1 MLSSDDVIM
10 HPKNK
15 KENIMYSED
24 FVKNILE
31 EVKTFNIDDIPNIDL
46 YMDQVT
52 TYLNDKFA
60 ATKRR
65 DDDKLMTKTMINNYA
80 KSRLLPSPEKKKYSK
95 DHIITLI
102 MIFFF
107 KNVLSINDVTKL
119 LSPLLQTY
127 FHNEDIPLEDVVNN
141 FLEFAKKCDLSE
153 SILKE
158 VNESTKIFDKMDVE
172 DKDYLQTVGLITMLS
187 YDTFVRKILIE
198 KLIDSLPDIEQSDKE

>member
-1 MLSSDDVIM
+1 
-10 HPKNK
+10 
-15 KENIMYSED
+15 MYPED

-31 EVKTFNIDDIPNIDL
+31 EVKAFNIDDIPNIDL

-80 KSRLLPSPEKKKYSK
+80 KSRLLPSPDKKKYTK

-107 KNVLSINDVTKL
+107 KNVLSMNDVTKL
-119 LSPLLQTY
+119 LSPMLDTY
-127 FHNEDIPLEDVVNN
+127 FHNEEIPLEDIVNH
-141 FLEFAKKCDLSE
+141 FLKFAKECDLSE
-153 SILKE
+153 SIIKE
-158 VNESTKIFDKMDVE
+158 VNNSSKIFEEMNVK

-198 KLIDSLPDIEQSDKE
+198 KLIDSLPDVEKDKE

>member
-1 MLSSDDVIM
+1 
-10 HPKNK
+10 
-15 KENIMYSED
+15 MYPED

-31 EVKTFNIDDIPNIDL
+31 EVKAFNIDDIPNIDL

-80 KSRLLPSPEKKKYSK
+80 KSRLLPSPDKKKYTK

-107 KNVLSINDVTKL
+107 KNVLSMNDVTKL
-119 LSPLLQTY
+119 LSPMLDTY
-127 FHNEDIPLEDVVNN
+127 FHNEEIPLEDIVNH
-141 FLEFAKKCDLSE
+141 FLKFAKECDLSE
-153 SILKE
+153 SIIKE
-158 VNESTKIFDKMDVE
+158 VNNSSKIFEEMDVK
-172 DKDYLQTVGLITMLS
+172 DKDYLQTVG
-187 YDTFVRKILIE
+187 
-198 KLIDSLPDIEQSDKE
+198 

>member
-1 MLSSDDVIM
+1 
-10 HPKNK
+10 
-15 KENIMYSED
+15 MYPED

-31 EVKTFNIDDIPNIDL
+31 EVKAFNIDDIPNIDL

-80 KSRLLPSPEKKKYSK
+80 KSRLLPSPDKKKYTK

-107 KNVLSINDVTKL
+107 KNVLSMNDVTKL
-119 LSPLLQTY
+119 LSPMLDTY
-127 FHNEDIPLEDVVNN
+127 FHNEEILLEDIVNH
-141 FLEFAKKCDLSE
+141 FLKFAKECDLSE
-153 SILKE
+153 SIIKE
-158 VNESTKIFDKMDVE
+158 VNNSSKIFEEMDVK

-198 KLIDSLPDIEQSDKE
+198 KLIDTLPDVEKDKE

>member
-1 MLSSDDVIM
+1 
-10 HPKNK
+10 
-15 KENIMYSED
+15 MYSED

>member
-1 MLSSDDVIM
+1 MLSSDDFIM
-10 HPKNK
+10 SPKIK
-15 KENIMYSED
+15 KENIMYSEE

-52 TYLNDKFA
+52 TYLNGKFA

-80 KSRLLPSPEKKKYSK
+80 KGRLLPSPEKKKYSK

-127 FHNEDIPLEDVVNN
+127 FHNEEIPLEDVVNN

>member
-1 MLSSDDVIM
+1 
-10 HPKNK
+10 
-15 KENIMYSED
+15 MYPED

-31 EVKTFNIDDIPNIDL
+31 EVKAFNIDDIPNIDL

-80 KSRLLPSPEKKKYSK
+80 KSRLLPSPDKKKYTK

-107 KNVLSINDVTKL
+107 KNVLSMNDVTKL
-119 LSPLLQTY
+119 LSPMLDTY
-127 FHNEDIPLEDVVNN
+127 FHNEEIPLEDIVNH
-141 FLEFAKKCDLSE
+141 FLKFAKECDLSE
-153 SILKE
+153 SIIKE
-158 VNESTKIFDKMDVE
+158 VNNSSKIFEEMDVK
-172 DKDYLQTVGLITMLS
+172 DKDYLQTVGLITMLI

-198 KLIDSLPDIEQSDKE
+198 KLIDSLPDVEKDKE

>member
-1 MLSSDDVIM
+1 
-10 HPKNK
+10 
-15 KENIMYSED
+15 MYPED

-31 EVKTFNIDDIPNIDL
+31 EVKAFNIDDIPNIDL

-52 TYLNDKFA
+52 TYLNDKFV

-80 KSRLLPSPEKKKYSK
+80 KSRLLPSPDKKKYTK

-107 KNVLSINDVTKL
+107 KNVLSMNDVTKL
-119 LSPLLQTY
+119 LSPMLDTY
-127 FHNEDIPLEDVVNN
+127 FHNEEIPLEDIVNH
-141 FLEFAKKCDLSE
+141 FLKFAKECDLSE
-153 SILKE
+153 SIIKE
-158 VNESTKIFDKMDVE
+158 VNNSSKIFEEMDVK

-198 KLIDSLPDIEQSDKE
+198 KLIDSLPDVEKDKE

>member
-1 MLSSDDVIM
+1 
-10 HPKNK
+10 
-15 KENIMYSED
+15 MYSED

-31 EVKTFNIDDIPNIDL
+31 EVKAFNIDDIPNIDL

-60 ATKRR
+60 ATKRH

-95 DHIITLI
+95 DHIMVLI

-119 LSPLLQTY
+119 LSPMINTY
-127 FHNEDIPLEDVVNN
+127 FHNEEIPLEDIIND
-141 FLEFAKKCDLSE
+141 FLQFAKKCDLSE
-153 SILKE
+153 SIIKE
-158 VNESTKIFDKMDVE
+158 VKNSTKIFDKMDVE
-172 DKDYLQTVGLITMLS
+172 DKDYLQTLGLITMLS
-187 YDTFVRKILIE
+187 YDTFVRKLLIE
-198 KLIDSLPDIEQSDKE
+198 KLIDSLPNVEKNDKE

>member
-1 MLSSDDVIM
+1 
-10 HPKNK
+10 
-15 KENIMYSED
+15 MYPED

-31 EVKTFNIDDIPNIDL
+31 EVKAFNIDDIPNIDL

-80 KSRLLPSPEKKKYSK
+80 KSRLLPSPDKKKYTK

-107 KNVLSINDVTKL
+107 KNVLSMNDATKL
-119 LSPLLQTY
+119 LSPMLDTY
-127 FHNEDIPLEDVVNN
+127 FHNEEIPLEDIVNH
-141 FLEFAKKCDLSE
+141 FLKFAKECDLSE
-153 SILKE
+153 SIIKE
-158 VNESTKIFDKMDVE
+158 VNNSSKIFEEMDVK

-198 KLIDSLPDIEQSDKE
+198 KLIDSLPDVEKDKE

>member
-1 MLSSDDVIM
+1 MRILLSNLI
-10 HPKNK
+10 
-15 KENIMYSED
+15 ERGFIMYSED

-31 EVKTFNIDDIPNIDL
+31 EINAFNIDDIPNIDL

-80 KSRLLPSPEKKKYSK
+80 KSRLLPSPEKKKYTK
-95 DHIITLI
+95 DHIMVLI

-119 LSPLLQTY
+119 LTPMLKTY
-127 FHNEDIPLEDVVNN
+127 FHNEEIPLENIIND
-141 FLEFAKKCDLSE
+141 FLNYAKKCDLSE

-158 VNESTKIFDKMDVE
+158 VNDSAKIFDKTDVQ

-198 KLIDSLPDIEQSDKE
+198 KLIDSLPDLDKHDSE

>member
-1 MLSSDDVIM
+1 MLSSDDFIM
-10 HPKNK
+10 SPKIK

-52 TYLNDKFA
+52 TYLNGKFA

-127 FHNEDIPLEDVVNN
+127 FHNEEIPLEDVVND
-141 FLEFAKKCDLSE
+141 FLKFAKKCDLSE

-158 VNESTKIFDKMDVE
+158 VSESTKIFDKMDME

>member
-1 MLSSDDVIM
+1 
-10 HPKNK
+10 
-15 KENIMYSED
+15 MYSED

-31 EVKTFNIDDIPNIDL
+31 EINAFNIDDIPNIDL

-80 KSRLLPSPEKKKYSK
+80 KSRLLPYKEKKKYTK
-95 DHIITLI
+95 DHIMVLI

-119 LSPLLQTY
+119 LTPMLKTY
-127 FHNEDIPLEDVVNN
+127 FHNEEFPLKNIIND
-141 FLEFAKKCDLSE
+141 FLNYEKKCDLSE

-158 VNESTKIFDKMDVE
+158 VNDSEKIFDETDVQ

-198 KLIDSLPDIEQSDKE
+198 KLIDSLPDLDKHDSE

>member
-1 MLSSDDVIM
+1 
-10 HPKNK
+10 
-15 KENIMYSED
+15 MYPED

-31 EVKTFNIDDIPNIDL
+31 EVKAFNIDDIPNIDL

-65 DDDKLMTKTMINNYA
+65 DDDKLITKTMINNYA
-80 KSRLLPSPEKKKYSK
+80 KSRLLPSPDKKKYTK

-107 KNVLSINDVTKL
+107 KNVLSMNDVTKL
-119 LSPLLQTY
+119 LSPMLDTY
-127 FHNEDIPLEDVVNN
+127 FHNEEIPLEDIVNH
-141 FLEFAKKCDLSE
+141 FLKFAKECDLSE
-153 SILKE
+153 SIIKE
-158 VNESTKIFDKMDVE
+158 VNNSSKIFEEMDVK

-198 KLIDSLPDIEQSDKE
+198 KLIDSLPDVEKDKE

>member
-1 MLSSDDVIM
+1 
-10 HPKNK
+10 
-15 KENIMYSED
+15 MYPED

-31 EVKTFNIDDIPNIDL
+31 EVKAFNIDDIPNIDL

-80 KSRLLPSPEKKKYSK
+80 KSRLLPSPDKKKYTK

-107 KNVLSINDVTKL
+107 KNVLSMNDVTKL
-119 LSPLLQTY
+119 LSPMLDTY
-127 FHNEDIPLEDVVNN
+127 FHNDEIPLEDIVNH
-141 FLEFAKKCDLSE
+141 FLKFAKECDLSE
-153 SILKE
+153 SIIKE
-158 VNESTKIFDKMDVE
+158 VNNSSKIFEEMDVK

-198 KLIDSLPDIEQSDKE
+198 KLIDSLPDVEKDKE

>member
-1 MLSSDDVIM
+1 
-10 HPKNK
+10 
-15 KENIMYSED
+15 MYPED

-31 EVKTFNIDDIPNIDL
+31 EVKAFNIDDIPNIDL

-80 KSRLLPSPEKKKYSK
+80 KSRLLPSPDKKKYTK

-107 KNVLSINDVTKL
+107 KNVLSMNDVTKL
-119 LSPLLQTY
+119 LSPMLDTY
-127 FHNEDIPLEDVVNN
+127 FHNEEILLEDIVNH
-141 FLEFAKKCDLSE
+141 FLKFAKECDLSE
-153 SILKE
+153 SIIKE
-158 VNESTKIFDKMDVE
+158 VNNSSKIFEEMNVK

-198 KLIDSLPDIEQSDKE
+198 KLIDTLPDVEKDKE

>member
-1 MLSSDDVIM
+1 
-10 HPKNK
+10 
-15 KENIMYSED
+15 MYSED

-52 TYLNDKFA
+52 TYLNNKFA

-80 KSRLLPSPEKKKYSK
+80 KSRLLPSPDKKKYSK

-119 LSPLLQTY
+119 LSPMLETY
-127 FHNEDIPLEDVVNN
+127 FHNEEIPLENIVNK
-141 FLEFAKKCDLSE
+141 FLDYAKISDISD
-153 SILKE
+153 SIIDE
-158 VNESTKIFDKMDVE
+158 VNESIKIFDEMDVE
-172 DKDYLQTVGLITMLS
+172 NKDYLQTVGLITMLS
-187 YDTFVRKILIE
+187 YDTFIRKVLIE
-198 KLIDSLPDIEQSDKE
+198 KLIDSLPDVNETKKD

>member
-1 MLSSDDVIM
+1 
-10 HPKNK
+10 
-15 KENIMYSED
+15 
-24 FVKNILE
+24 
-31 EVKTFNIDDIPNIDL
+31 
-46 YMDQVT
+46 MDQVT

-80 KSRLLPSPEKKKYSK
+80 KSRLLPSPDKKKYTK

-107 KNVLSINDVTKL
+107 KNVLSMNDVTKL
-119 LSPLLQTY
+119 LSPMLDTY
-127 FHNEDIPLEDVVNN
+127 FHNEEIPLEDIVNH
-141 FLEFAKKCDLSE
+141 FLKFAKECDLSE
-153 SILKE
+153 SIIKE
-158 VNESTKIFDKMDVE
+158 VNNSSKIFEEMDVK

-198 KLIDSLPDIEQSDKE
+198 KLIDSLPDVEKDKE